1 MSDSTLKTD
10 FLIAGGGPVGLML
23 AIGLAQQGL
32 KVVLAERFKPAELSN
47 EKLSEV
53 KNSFDGRV
61 LALSYGSRLAL
72 EKLTLWQSLS
82 SHVTDIEHVHVSQK
96 GYLGITKLHAQE
108 ANVPALGYSIQS
120 SDLGHVLWQEA
131 SQQANITLLC
141 PATLLQF
148 TQDETTVS
156 AEVELDDQRLQV
168 EARMM
173 IGADGTDSK
182 VRQILGLE
190 LQEKSYDAFGVI
202 AQIETEF
209 HPAGWSYERFTEEG
223 PVALLPMKGH
233 FHKAVMVCP
242 AEQISEIKQLNDEAF
257 IERFAEKMGERLGRF
272 VSVSPRMAYPLK
284 ETYVE
289 QMVSGRAILMGNASH
304 TQHPVAAQGLNL
316 GIRDIDE
323 FLAYFRLTENRDRL
337 NDVTFLKE
345 YAESR
350 KQDHEK
356 VMGLTDSLI
365 QVFQHTSPVVGHLR
379 GVGLI
384 AMQAVP
390 KLRKRFT
397 RFAMGGNQ

>member
-1 MSDSTLKTD
+1 MIDSILKTD
-10 FLIAGGGPVGLML
+10 FVIAGGGPVGLML
-23 AIGLAQQGL
+23 AIGLSQEGF
-32 KVVLAERFKPAELSN
+32 KVVLAERFKPLEVTDEPLSG
-47 EKLSEV
+47 V

-61 LALSYGSRLAL
+61 LALSYGSKLAL
-72 EKLTLWQSLS
+72 EKLNLWQLLS
-82 SHVTDIEHVHVSQK
+82 EHLTNIEHVHVSQK

-108 ANVPALGYSIQS
+108 ANVPALGFSIQS
-120 SDLGHVLWQEA
+120 SDLGQVLWQKA
-131 SQQANITLLC
+131 SEQANITVLC
-141 PATLLQF
+141 PATLTQF
-148 TQDETTVS
+148 TQDES
-156 AEVELDDQRLQV
+156 AVMAEIEVAGQLVHV
-168 EARMM
+168 EASM
-173 IGADGTDSK
+173 IVGADGTDSK
-182 VRQILGLE
+182 VRQVLGLD

-202 AQIETEF
+202 AQIETEL
-209 HPAGWSYERFTEEG
+209 HPEGWSYERFTEEG

-242 AEQISEIKQLNDEAF
+242 SQQIDEIKSLNDEAF
-257 IERFAEKMGERLGRF
+257 IARFADKMGERLGRF

-323 FLAYFRLTENRDRL
+323 FLAYFRAPKGRDNL
-337 NDVTFLKE
+337 NNMAFLNE
-345 YAESR
+345 YAAVR

-365 QVFQHTSPVVGHLR
+365 QIFQHTSPIVGHLR
-379 GVGLI
+379 GVGLM

-397 RFAMGGNQ
+397 RFAMGGNH